1 MSEDEDKPITRRELG
16 EFEQKIYAKMD
27 ATNARTI
34 LAFAIGV
41 GLIKFNAPDP
51 LTVAAMAVAGVK
63 VLAGFL
69 SAWH

>member
-16 EFEQKIYAKMD
+16 EFEQKIIAKMD

-51 LTVAAMAVAGVK
+51 LTAVALLAAGGK

-69 SAWH
+69 LR